1 MPGLPA
7 TDPPFRACCP
17 LPDILMRLS
26 LFVVPFVVVAA
37 GCPAKVASV
46 EVAPPKVELKADNES
61 KKLTATAKDKDGAA
75 IEDER
80 PVTWKSADPAVAT
93 VDGNGVVKPAGSGQ
107 TTITATIEEQSATAT
122 VGVTL
127 IKRMQLPS
135 PAMVVVATVA
145 SEPLR
150 VNFMNERGEL
160 VDVKDPK
167 ITWKTADPAIA
178 TVSDTGVVTG
188 VAAGSTLLTAEAKEL
203 KAEMTVT
210 VNPPPEPVP
219 VEPPPS
225 EDPKK
230 PTK

>member
-1 MPGLPA
+1 MRFVLP
-7 TDPPFRACCP
+7 
-17 LPDILMRLS
+17 LS
-26 LFVVPFVVVAA
+26 LFVVVAA

-46 EVAPPKVELKADNES
+46 EIAPAKVELKSDAET
-61 KKLTATAKDKDGAA
+61 KKLTATAKDKDGVA
-75 IEDER
+75 IEEER

-93 VDGNGVVKPAGSGQ
+93 VDATGTVKPAGSGA
-107 TTITATIEEQSATAT
+107 TTITATIEEQSATAS

-145 SEPLR
+145 SEALT
-150 VNFMNERGEL
+150 VNFMNERGEP
-160 VDVKDPK
+160 VDVKDAK
-167 ITWKTADPAIA
+167 VTWKTADPAIA
-178 TVSDTGVVTG
+178 TVSDAGVVMG

-210 VNPPPEPVP
+210 VNPAPEPVP
-219 VEPPPS
+219 VETPP

-230 PTK
+230 PTPK